1 MFDGN
6 GAKTWAI
13 GKSHLSDDGLEIT
26 AQVEAKIFSTLKMIQ
41 QPPVQPSLPLPA
53 DQPAAGQVG
62 RGRQRQ
68 GDQRVL
74 LRRLARQDRPEQHQ
88 LRDRQLGVGLE
99 VELPQLEVDERDV
112 QSRDQ
117 QEVGSPWDHCLLQPS
132 RPGQVHHD
140 F

>member
-62 RGRQRQ
+62 RG
-68 GDQRVL
+68 G
-74 LRRLARQDRPEQHQ
+74 
-88 LRDRQLGVGLE
+88 
-99 VELPQLEVDERDV
+99 
-112 QSRDQ
+112 
-117 QEVGSPWDHCLLQPS
+117 
-132 RPGQVHHD
+132 
-140 F
+140 

>member
-41 QPPVQPSLPLPA
+41 QPPVQPPLPLPT

-68 GDQRVL
+68 GDQRLV

-117 QEVGSPWDHCLLQPS
+117 QKVGSPWDHRLLQPS
-132 RPGQVHHD
+132 RLGQVHHD